1 MKLDLLVGEAV
12 DVENAHLFYN
22 CRLARFGCAQQQDLH
37 CGIFEGRRQ
46 ILDHVI
52 MMCLQL
58 ILLRRLPGTQIA

>member
-1 MKLDLLVGEAV
+1 MFDLLVSEAV
-12 DVENAHLFYN
+12 DVENAHLFN
-22 CRLARFGCAQQQDLH
+22 DCRLARLGCAQQKDLH
-37 CGIFEGRRQ
+37 CGILEGCRQ